1 MKKLLLLC
9 TKNFHF
15 TFINEIHLQNDGV
28 AMVSSLGPTLEGIFL
43 IELENT
49 LVLKLR
55 QHVQNWRRYEDDN
68 FAYLKNGSI
77 EYYLSVLET

>member
-1 MKKLLLLC
+1 
-9 TKNFHF
+9 
-15 TFINEIHLQNDGV
+15 
-28 AMVSSLGPTLEGIFL
+28 MVSSLGPTLAGIFL

-55 QHVQNWRRYEDDN
+55 QHVQNWKRYEDDN